1 MDPDYQ
7 SRVSTEDIARIKNLM
22 LSCLPSNAVLSTA
35 IPLVNRIC
43 RPDAHA
49 ASHAHTVRL
58 NLEQWETLEIIEE
71 QLQRLTVSI
80 LQTRDLL
87 LMLNQFAPDS

>member
-1 MDPDYQ
+1 MDPDFQ
-7 SRVSTEDIARIKNLM
+7 SHLSTEDIARINNLM
-22 LSCLPSNAVLSTA
+22 LSCLASNAVLSAA
-35 IPLVNRIC
+35 IPLINRN
-43 RPDAHA
+43 RRLDAHA